1 MIKFRTIG
9 EIDVAK
15 NNPVLTHS
23 AAVKNNSIFVKD
35 GITYLIWNT
44 INGDDAYVDDV
55 VIPAGEYLNGFDLSA
70 NIGQE
75 LVMDAKHIT
84 NTYATLAAGDAV
96 TIASAYLV
104 GTPTVS
110 FTAVSKTRLTGD
122 AVIVKIGE
130 VAASSNGTTG

>member
-1 MIKFRTIG
+1 MVKFRTVGCI
-9 EIDVAK
+9 EVSK

-23 AAVKNNSIFVKD
+23 AAVKNGSIFVSGD
-35 GITYLIWNT
+35 DTYLIWNT
-44 INGDDAYVDDV
+44 INGDDSYKDDV
-55 VIPAGEYLNGFDLSA
+55 EIPAGKYLNGFNLSA

-75 LVMDAKHIT
+75 LVVDAKHIT

-96 TIASAYLV
+96 TFASTYLV

-110 FTAVSKTRLTGD
+110 FTAVAKTQLTGD

-130 VAASSNGTTG
+130 VAASSGD